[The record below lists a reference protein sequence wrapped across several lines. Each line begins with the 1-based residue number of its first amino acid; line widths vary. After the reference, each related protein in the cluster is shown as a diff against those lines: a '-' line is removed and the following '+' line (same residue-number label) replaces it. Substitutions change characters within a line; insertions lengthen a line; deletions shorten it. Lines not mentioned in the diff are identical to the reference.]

1 MNRSLQPP
9 PPAYPEQ
16 GHDALELGKY
26 LWFLADNRWLIARLA
41 LAGAVL
47 GAAYAVI
54 ATPIYESNIVIHVEE
69 KTEPARN
76 FLGELSSAFNVK
88 TAASTETELIRS
100 RRVVSYVVDS
110 EHLHIEATPRRV
122 PVIGALIARFTPG
135 TPEPGIFGYGGYSWT
150 DDRADVGQFDVPEQ
164 LEGVRFTLEFLGDDR
179 FRLRCRDKGIAIDGW
194 VGEHINALTGHGVI
208 KLSVERIAAQPGT
221 WFDLTRHP
229 RVKAVEKLRKALT
242 ITEEGKQSGVL
253 NVALQGTD
261 RIRTALVLDKI
272 GGEYIK
278 QNLQRKSEEA
288 EKSLSLANDQ
298 LPGIRRDLE
307 QSEKEYNWMRHRMG
321 TIDLAE
327 EAKSIVQQSAQVQ
340 MSLVDLTRQKEQ
352 LAARFNGD
360 HPQLLAIDRQIGA
373 LVRQQDTLSAQGKRL
388 PGVERELQ
396 RITRDMKVNTDVYTA
411 LSSTAQQ
418 LRLVRASSVG
428 NVRIVDEATI
438 PVDPSKPVIPAVI
451 AGSTAAGLCFGVM
464 LAFVRKAAY
473 GRINDP
479 SELENLLALPV
490 SVTVPHSPRQK
501 RFFGR
506 IKRKDRAVFVL
517 PHDQPFDAVVESLRN
532 FRTGLQYEMMEAR
545 NNIIMI
551 TGPTAGVG
559 KSFISANF
567 AAVLAAVGKSV
578 LLIDADLR
586 TGHLHRYFGVERA
599 AGLSDVVSGMALPG
613 HVIHRNVVEN
623 VDFLSTGTLPDHPAE
638 LLAQRR
644 LGDLLATLS
653 GRYDFILIDAA
664 PVLPVSDALVI
675 GAHAGIVFNVI
686 RYDVTTVDEVE
697 ETMRR
702 LDKVGCAVTRIV
714 FNDSKGRATHGYRYG
729 QGAAAAA
736 AAEQA

>member
-1 MNRSLQPP
+1 MNRPLQSSPP
-9 PPAYPEQ
+9 VYVEQ

-26 LWFLADNRWLIARLA
+26 LWFLSDNRWLIAGLA
-41 LAGAVL
+41 LVGLVL
-47 GAAYAVI
+47 GAAYSVI
-54 ATPIYESNIVIHVEE
+54 ATPAFESNILIHVEE
-69 KTEPARN
+69 RTEPAKN
-76 FLGELSSAFNVK
+76 FLGDLSSAFNVK
-88 TAASTETELIRS
+88 TAASTETELVRS
-100 RRVVSYVVDS
+100 RRVVSHAVES
-110 EHLHIEATPRRV
+110 EHLYIEAAPRRV
-122 PVIGALIARFTPG
+122 PLIGAAIGRFAPG
-135 TPEPGIFGYGGYSWT
+135 EPQPGIFGYGGYSWM
-150 DDRADVGQFDVPEQ
+150 DDRADVSQFDVPER

-179 FRLRCRDKGIAIDGW
+179 LRLRCQDKGIAIEGR

-208 KLSVERIAAQPGT
+208 KLYVERIAAQPGT
-221 WFDLTRHP
+221 WFDLTRQP
-229 RVKAVEKLRKALT
+229 RVKAVEKLRKALV

-253 NVALQGTD
+253 NVGLQGAD
-261 RIRTALVLDKI
+261 RIRTAMVLDRI
-272 GGEYIK
+272 GEEYIR
-278 QNLQRKSEEA
+278 QNHLRKAEEA
-288 EKSLSLANDQ
+288 EKSLSLANEQ

-307 QSEKEYNWMRHRMG
+307 QSEKEYNWVRKRLG

-352 LAARFNGD
+352 LAVRFNRD
-360 HPQLLAIDRQIGA
+360 HPQLLAIERQIGA
-373 LVRQQDTLSAQGKRL
+373 LTRRLDALSAQGKTL

-396 RITRDMKVNTDVYTA
+396 RISRDMKVSTDVYTA

-418 LRLVRASSVG
+418 LRLARASSVG
-428 NVRIVDEATI
+428 NVRIVDEATVPVEPVKPDI
-438 PVDPSKPVIPAVI
+438 PVVI
-451 AGSTAAGLCFGVM
+451 AGSTAAGLCLGVM
-464 LAFVRKAAY
+464 LAFARKAAY
-473 GRINDP
+473 GKINDP
-479 SELENLLALPV
+479 LELENLLAVPV
-490 SVTVPHSPRQK
+490 SVTVPHSPIQK
-501 RFFGR
+501 KLFGR
-506 IKRKDRAVFVL
+506 IKRKDKKVSLL
-517 PHDQPFDAVVESLRN
+517 PHDQLFDGVIESLRN
-532 FRTGLQYEMMEAR
+532 FRTGLQYDMMKAR

-586 TGHLHRYFGVERA
+586 TGHLHRYFGVDRA
-599 AGLSDVVSGMALPG
+599 VGLSEVVSGVALPDQ
-613 HVIHRNVVEN
+613 VIHRNVVEN
-623 VDFLSTGTLPDHPAE
+623 VDFLSTGTLPNHPAE

-644 LGDLLATLS
+644 LGDVLGTLS

-686 RYDVTTVDEVE
+686 RYDVTTVDEAE
-697 ETMRR
+697 ETVRR

-729 QGAAAAA
+729 QATGAAAEEA
-736 AAEQA
+736 